1 MELELLKKSWNS
13 LDRRMQQAATFNEKL
28 VENIISSRVMTTID
42 KITALYNSFYVVLA
56 IEVICL
62 IAILLGNP
70 FDFRYTIQYVPY
82 VLLLVGVLIAFFN
95 LLHLHKSIRKLSPD
109 VRMDEYIIGIGSIYD
124 RNKVF
129 EKWFAYI
136 FLSVGLMVPFSFL
149 PTKIDRMGLS
159 GALTDTAIMT
169 VVNLVFFFA
178 AAKLG
183 AFKNRHK
190 EKLERD
196 LKEWKE
202 LKALAER
209 VEHE

>member
-1 MELELLKKSWNS
+1 MELELLKKSWSS
-13 LDRRMQQAATFNEKL
+13 LDRRMQQTASFNEKL

-42 KITALYNSFYVVLA
+42 KITTLYNSFYVVLA

-70 FDFRYTIQYVPY
+70 FDFRYNIQYIPY
-82 VLLLVGVLIAFFN
+82 ALLLVGVLIAFFN
-95 LLHLHKSIRKLSPD
+95 LLHIHKSIRNLSPD
-109 VRMDEYIIGIGSIYD
+109 VRIDEYIIGIGSIYD

-149 PTKIDRMGLS
+149 PTKIDRVGLS

-169 VVNLVFFFA
+169 VVNVVFFFV

-190 EKLERD
+190 DKLEKD

-202 LKALAER
+202 LKALAEGL
-209 VEHE
+209 ENE